1 MKIPQYARYE
11 YCNKR
16 ACDFLEEF
24 HIKSFP
30 VDVESIIH
38 QKNWGFV
45 KYSELMEV
53 FNCSRS
59 QVIHFLG
66 SKDGFTIWDESNY
79 TISYND
85 DPSFGD
91 RTRFTLMH
99 EVGHIYLHH
108 LTDFEA
114 TKLYRGSLTR
124 QENKILEN
132 EANAF
137 ARNVLVPTSMLQHL
151 KNKDIYN
158 VSIQFGI
165 TPTAAH
171 TRLNLYNVDIVS
183 NKQSNVLTRLHSVF
197 YNFYNKKKCSTC
209 GYGTVA
215 KNRHYC
221 PICGN
226 KTLQWGDGT
235 VIYSKLETY
244 DNGKLKECPSCKNEE
259 TDIDG
264 DYCQICGKKLINI
277 CSNQECSLS
286 PLPSNARYCPVC
298 GNRSTFLDAGFLK
311 EWNYKDNGFMDI
323 PDGIEEELS
332 DGEYLPFN

>member
-30 VDVESIIH
+30 IDVESIIH

-45 KYSELMEV
+45 KYSELMKE
-53 FNCSRS
+53 FNCSRTR
-59 QVIHFLG
+59 VIHILG

-99 EVGHIYLHH
+99 EIGHIYLHH

-114 TKLYRGSLTR
+114 TKLYRGSLTK

-137 ARNVLVPTSMLQHL
+137 ARNVLVPTSDR
-151 KNKDIYN
+151 K
-158 VSIQFGI
+158 
-165 TPTAAH
+165 
-171 TRLNLYNVDIVS
+171 
-183 NKQSNVLTRLHSVF
+183 SV
-197 YNFYNKKKCSTC
+197 
-209 GYGTVA
+209 V
-215 KNRHYC
+215 
-221 PICGN
+221 
-226 KTLQWGDGT
+226 
-235 VIYSKLETY
+235 
-244 DNGKLKECPSCKNEE
+244 
-259 TDIDG
+259 
-264 DYCQICGKKLINI
+264 
-277 CSNQECSLS
+277 
-286 PLPSNARYCPVC
+286 
-298 GNRSTFLDAGFLK
+298 
-311 EWNYKDNGFMDI
+311 
-323 PDGIEEELS
+323 
-332 DGEYLPFN
+332 